1 MNNSKEFF
9 NELAIECGFQDIDS
23 AKRIYHALVRLL
35 LRELKE
41 NDRVELPEFGRLS
54 IKIIGKSGKRAV
66 PNPDGTVKEKRMRP
80 SKAIT
85 FASCRL
91 VKDKLKTWREKE

>member
-1 MNNSKEFF
+1 MNNPKEFF
-9 NELAIECGFQDIDS
+9 NKLAIECGFQDVDS
-23 AKRIYHALVRLL
+23 AKRIYHALVRLM
-35 LRELKE
+35 LKE
-41 NDRVELPEFGRLS
+41 LQENNRVELPEFGRLS

-66 PNPDGTVKEKRMRP
+66 PNPDGTIKDMKMRP

-91 VKDKLKTWREKE
+91 VKDKLKTWRNEE